1 MTYYTT
7 QRSVKFCTFLSYVS
21 GAELE
26 DGVPCNTAF
35 MLLHI
40 NSNLMIRYSI
50 INQGCPPRS
59 IAW

>member
-7 QRSVKFCTFLSYVS
+7 QCSARFCTLLSYVS

-26 DGVPCNTAF
+26 DDVPYNTAF
-35 MLLHI
+35 VLLHI
-40 NSNLMIRYSI
+40 NSNLMITYSI
-50 INQGCPPRS
+50 INQSCPPRS